1 MPGVCHEAN
10 SGPKPYKTVSFANN
24 VSHRPNYG
32 GYGCSVTQILSK
44 QATIS
49 SYSQKGGWNDLD
61 MLEVGNGG
69 MSDSEYVAHFSMCM
83 TYAMCLYQNYS
94 VPY

>member
-1 MPGVCHEAN
+1 M
-10 SGPKPYKTVSFANN
+10 SM
-24 VSHRPNYG
+24 
-32 GYGCSVTQILSK
+32 

-49 SYSQKGGWNDLD
+49 SQSVKGGWNDLD

-83 TYAMCLYQNYS
+83 PPLVAIVINRSIELVGCFD
-94 VPY
+94 